1 MSRANAILSL
11 KEDEDVTTRDDVRSG
26 DMMKPNISS
35 AKTTIC
41 PKCGEEVPVDSSFN
55 RVFCFRCG
63 ADLTKEVTESN
74 SVKGLLNLVKSI
86 DVEENTLPNVKVSSD
101 FSIVTVTQPGFEK
114 LELSE
119 LSGMYGI
126 SEDEI
131 EIDEDRIT
139 LNFAP
144 VEIQEGDETFIG
156 YNEHFAQ
163 VTEVDHV
170 SENCLIVGKSGFA
183 VVFGG
188 DLYECDDVSLFHE
201 LFEKDNINILD
212 EVRKASIVK
221 KMGKAVYKK
230 VQALK
235 KRLGK
240 MWKVKVGKGGRIEKV
255 RKTRKEIRAGKKAGR
270 HLKRGK
276 VARKRSRKI
285 GRRLL
290 KRMRM

>member
-11 KEDEDVTTRDDVRSG
+11 KEDEEITTRDDVRSG
-26 DMMKPNISS
+26 DMMKPNIASG
-35 AKTTIC
+35 KTTIC

-63 ADLTKEVTESN
+63 ADLTKAVESN

-86 DVEENTLPNVKVSSD
+86 DVEENTLPNVKVSTD
-101 FSIVTVTQPGFEK
+101 FSLVTITQPGFER
-114 LELSE
+114 LEISE
-119 LSGMYGI
+119 ISKMYGI

-144 VEIQEGDETFIG
+144 IEIQEGDETFIG
-156 YNEHFAQ
+156 YNEYFAS
-163 VTEVDHV
+163 VKEVDHV

-183 VVFGG
+183 VVFEGE
-188 DLYECDDVSLFHE
+188 LYECDDVSLFHE

-212 EVRKASIVK
+212 EVRKATIVK
-221 KMGKAVYKK
+221 RMGKAVYKK

-240 MWKVKVGKGGRIEKV
+240 LWKVKVKKGGRIEKV
-255 RKTRKEIRAGKKAGR
+255 KKTQKEIRAGKKAGR
-270 HLKRGK
+270 HLKRSK

-285 GRRLL
+285 GRRAL